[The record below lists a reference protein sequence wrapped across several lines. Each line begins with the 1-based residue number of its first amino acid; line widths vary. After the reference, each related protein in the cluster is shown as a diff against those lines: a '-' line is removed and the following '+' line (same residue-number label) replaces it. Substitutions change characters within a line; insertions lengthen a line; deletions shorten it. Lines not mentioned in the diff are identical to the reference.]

1 MKANQLEVWIDIAIL
16 SPEPKKLVTFI
27 KITALLGLFMIGN
40 GSTIPKDLRLILIQ
54 RLVILGFF

>member
-1 MKANQLEVWIDIAIL
+1 MKANQLEVWNDIAIL

-27 KITALLGLFMIGN
+27 KITAFLGLFMIGN

>member
-27 KITALLGLFMIGN
+27 KITAFLGLFMIGN
-40 GSTIPKDLRLILIQ
+40 GSTIPKDLRLILIY
-54 RLVILGFF
+54 L